1 MEGQAITIRWKSST
15 HSYLSP
21 QPLDSIL
28 LIGELVGTLDRT
40 GSFPPPQQSLETV
53 QTAAPEPTQTVALD
67 RIESIIQIS
76 QRLET
81 AFMIDVAS
89 SDLSLLYGDPDT
101 MFDKAKM
108 ANEFGSDSACK
119 PGEEGKIVGTT
130 EVGVEKSICG
140 QGETRPA
147 ETVLKV
153 KVVLEK
159 DVVGDGK

>member
-40 GSFPPPQQSLETV
+40 GSFPPPQQPLKTV

-67 RIESIIQIS
+67 KIESIIQTS
-76 QRLET
+76 QSLEI
-81 AFMIDVAS
+81 AFMVAS
-89 SDLSLLYGDPDT
+89 SNMALLFEAPKT
-101 MFDKAKM
+101 LFDDVRM
-108 ANEFGSDSACK
+108 INEFGSKGAPK
-119 PGEEGKIVGTT
+119 PRKEGRIAGMT

-140 QGETRPA
+140 QSEIGCA
-147 ETVLKV
+147 ETV
-153 KVVLEK
+153 
-159 DVVGDGK
+159 GG